1 MADLEGDGIII
12 GPAGP
17 RQTTTQGFIQT
28 KHDEINR
35 QGGLGLPSFNAK
47 PNLPE
52 VKELT
57 GQDHRILT
65 ALGYSQV
72 NTKV

>member
-1 MADLEGDGIII
+1 MADLEGDGVIL

-35 QGGLGLPSFNAK
+35 QGGLGLPSFNPK
-47 PNLPE
+47 PDPTGAT
-52 VKELT
+52 ELT
-57 GQDHRILT
+57 GQDQRILT